1 MTVYVDG
8 ARNEYRGMVMAHMLA
23 DDLLQLHEFA
33 SALGLKRRWFQPA
46 SFPHYDLSA
55 SKRTLAI
62 ALGARAVDRHE
73 LVAVMRR
80 VREQPWYRDWVL
92 GPPVTPTSGM
102 KVPLEVVYPSAVHP
116 DEDRQQ
122 QND

>member
-8 ARNEYRGMVMAHMLA
+8 ARNEYRGMKMCHMLA

-46 SFPHYDLSA
+46 SFPHYDVSA
-55 SKRTLAI
+55 TKRTLAI
-62 ALGARAVDRHE
+62 ALGARAVTRHE

-80 VREQPWYRDWVL
+80 VREQEWYSTWCL
-92 GPPVTPTSGM
+92 GAAFRENEIAQS
-102 KVPLEVVYPSAVHP
+102 LEVNYAPRPVRSI
-116 DEDRQQ
+116 
-122 QND
+122 